1 MWLITCDDRV
11 YESVY
16 VPMYVCAST
25 HRYVYGVRNSVTSVV
40 CQSGP
45 LVLWPRRHQWDC
57 VLCGGAS
64 NCGGLPGGARGSSDV
79 FPFGRKPASFHSGF
93 LPTFRSFF
101 IFLLT
106 PHPRSHCNCPL
117 ERQLIF
123 VASCV
128 FAQGK
133 NAGFLFA
140 IWQMSKEKDW
150 LHYVFLSAAWM
161 NILCFSSNL
170 EKI

>member
-1 MWLITCDDRV
+1 MAYHLWWSCIWVCIRA
-11 YESVY
+11 
-16 VPMYVCAST
+16 YVCVCIYASLRVWSEKFC
-25 HRYVYGVRNSVTSVV
+25 HVCCLSVRSI
-40 CQSGP
+40 GP
-45 LVLWPRRHQWDC
+45 LTEKASVGLCALWRSLQLRWPAWRC
-57 VLCGGAS
+57 T
-64 NCGGLPGGARGSSDV
+64 GSSDV

>member
-1 MWLITCDDRV
+1 MVYHLWLSCIWV
-11 YESVY
+11 YIRG
-16 VPMYVCAST
+16 YVCVHICASL
-25 HRYVYGVRNSVTSVV
+25 YVYGEKFCHVW
-40 CQSGP
+40 CQSVL
-45 LVLWPRRHQWDC
+45 LVLFDQEGISGTAYFS
-57 VLCGGAS
+57 GGVS
-64 NCGGLPGGARGSSDV
+64 NSSSLPGGERWSSDG
-79 FPFGRKPASFHSGF
+79 FPFGRKPASFCSGF

-106 PHPRSHCNCPL
+106 PHPRNHYNCPL
-117 ERQLIF
+117 ECQLIF
-123 VASCV
+123 AASCL

-133 NAGFLFA
+133 NADFLFA

-161 NILCFSSNL
+161 NILYFSPNH